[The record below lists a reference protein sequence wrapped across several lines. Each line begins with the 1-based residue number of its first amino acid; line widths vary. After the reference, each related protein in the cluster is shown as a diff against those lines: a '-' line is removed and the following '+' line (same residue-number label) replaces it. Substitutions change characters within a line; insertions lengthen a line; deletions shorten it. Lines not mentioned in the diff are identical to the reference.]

1 MEISYINEAELTER
15 IAEEESGIV
24 VGFVVQAT
32 CGNLYFRGVYGGLD
46 EDFLEDLECFA
57 GALQNDLGTILTRLS
72 QNHPELSEQIN
83 NLPFYLLK
91 HFRTSDERAVIYDW
105 RMDWTGE
112 EEIVAAAGF
121 GEAWSNRSC
130 SVKQYDDF
138 NSFVDISSS
147 KNTEEKLYRLVC
159 EVMKRNPQELEGKE
173 KKVWYL
179 VASD

>member
-1 MEISYINEAELTER
+1 MEISYINEAGLTER
-15 IAEEESGIV
+15 VVEEESGIV

-32 CGNLYFRGVYGGLD
+32 CGNLHFRGVYGGLD
-46 EDFLEDLECFA
+46 ADYMEDLECFA

-72 QNHPELSEQIN
+72 QEHPELSEQIN

-91 HFRTSDERAVIYDW
+91 HFRTSDERAAIYDW

-112 EEIVAAAGF
+112 EEIV
-121 GEAWSNRSC
+121 EKLHLKCRN
-130 SVKQYDDF
+130 DF
-138 NSFVDISSS
+138 NSFMVVDSSS
-147 KNTEEKLYRLVC
+147 SESIDEKLYRLVC
-159 EVMKRNPQELEGKE
+159 EVMKRNPPELEGKE